1 MSTDQKQ
8 GLVKRQGL
16 TQAELAEIRLLAE
29 RCNEYEKLDI
39 KLNWNIL
46 ATREPDQTN
55 DFLYYEGGAL
65 VGFLPLYSFNSAEAE
80 ISGMVH
86 PDYRRRGIY
95 TALYRQARAECQRR
109 GLVKMLLIVE
119 PASPA
124 GQAFARALGTS
135 YDHSEYKMVLEEPRL
150 PARIDERLSFR
161 SATLTDLPLLAH
173 ITAVSFHIPEDDVN
187 WYVADRLGQAENGFY
202 VGELDGVVI
211 GKIDVSFSSQ
221 GGHIY
226 GFGVLPEYQGRGY
239 GRQMLAR
246 TIQEI
251 LSRGQ
256 QPVTLE
262 VAVENKHALSLYH
275 SCGFQETSSYD
286 YYAIAVE

>member
-8 GLVKRQGL
+8 GLLKRRGL
-16 TQAELAEIRLLAE
+16 TQAELAEIRELAE
-29 RCNEYEKLDI
+29 KCNTYEGLDL
-39 KLNWNIL
+39 KLNWSIL
-46 ATREPDQTN
+46 EKRPPDQTN
-55 DFLYYEGGAL
+55 DFLYYEDGAL
-65 VGFLPLYSFNSAEAE
+65 VGFLPLFNFNSTEAE

-86 PDYRRRGIY
+86 PNYRRRDIY
-95 TALYRQARAECQRR
+95 TALYQEARAECQRR
-109 GLVKMLLIVE
+109 DLAKILLIVE

-124 GQAFARALGTS
+124 GQAFARALGAT

-150 PARIDERLSFR
+150 PARVNEHLSFR
-161 SATLTDLPLLAH
+161 PATPADLPLLAH
-173 ITAVSFHIPEDDVN
+173 ITAVAFHLPEDDVN
-187 WYVADRLGQAENGFY
+187 WYVLDRLGQAENGFY
-202 VGELDGVVI
+202 VGELDGTVMS
-211 GKIDVSFSSQ
+211 KIDVAFSAY

-251 LSRGQ
+251 LARGQ
-256 QPVTLE
+256 QSVTLE
-262 VAVENKHALSLYH
+262 VAVENKQALSLYH
-275 SCGFQETSSYD
+275 SCGFKETSNYD